1 MHKSTRRQFL
11 KSSGAAIATA
21 IFPMWGC
28 DGNEV
33 RFKSMPTGPDM
44 DIMDM
49 DLEEM
54 PEEEGLPLP
63 PITSNAAALSPVD

>member
-11 KSSGAAIATA
+11 KSSGAVIATA
-21 IFPMWGC
+21 IFPTWGC

-44 DIMDM
+44 DMM
-49 DLEEM
+49 DL
-54 PEEEGLPLP
+54 GGDARGRGA
-63 PITSNAAALSPVD
+63 TAAADYF